1 MMEAGRVKHHLANNI
16 NNPKTTILSVGY
28 CSPRTL
34 GAKIMRGDKEVSIFG
49 TKYQVKAQLERIDSY
64 SGHADY
70 GELLKYLAGQ
80 DPQKVKKIFIVHGE
94 DDSRG

>member
-1 MMEAGRVKHHLANNI
+1 
-16 NNPKTTILSVGY
+16 
-28 CSPRTL
+28 
-34 GAKIMRGDKEVSIFG
+34 MRGDHEVSIFG

-80 DPQKVKKIFIVHGE
+80 DPQKVKKIFIGHGE
-94 DDSRG
+94 DDSRTGFANHLAKAGFNKSYIPTAKDIIEI